1 MKEYRQSKKNSVMS
15 RIVKALSLNDIE
27 NISDLIYENK

>member
-1 MKEYRQSKKNSVMS
+1 MS

-27 NISDLIYENK
+27 NISDLIFMKINNQKELSLII